1 MLEEA
6 NLQFQTGI
14 TNPFTLKANLTEY
27 LANKFLNSW
36 TDDINRNNARRGSG
50 QNKLRTYK
58 LFKSSYIN
66 CIMSHRYRSAYARFR
81 CGVAPL
87 RLETGRY
94 ERLPEDLRLCF
105 SCPDSTENE
114 EHVLLKCPIYNNLRE
129 NMFTVLKSEF
139 PNMEHLS
146 DQDKLR
152 AILSCELNKSIR
164 ICAKTCFEIL
174 RTRRDMLY
182 K

>member
-1 MLEEA
+1 
-6 NLQFQTGI
+6 
-14 TNPFTLKANLTEY
+14 
-27 LANKFLNSW
+27 
-36 TDDINRNNARRGSG
+36 
-50 QNKLRTYK
+50 
-58 LFKSSYIN
+58 
-66 CIMSHRYRSAYARFR
+66 MSHRYRSAYARFR

-94 ERLPEDLRLCF
+94 ERLPEDQRLCF
-105 SCPDSTENE
+105 SCPDSIENE
-114 EHVLLKCPIYNNLRE
+114 EHVLLKCPIHNNLRE